1 MVRRREVSDVGRED
15 IGERL
20 GHDRAVAGL
29 RVGASAHQ
37 NERFRQGAFLQA
49 VNTAPHVPRQNV
61 QGRVSP
67 SEEGEQEGGTTGA
80 NAPVH
85 DGRSASQSSAGL
97 RTNAQVRLHPLF
109 LSFSLRRRDAGVEV
123 SARVHASPLSSM
135 ASSLWP
141 CQNVPGRVSPSE
153 EGEQEGGT
161 TGRQP
166 PRRRQVYRP
175 AILCTSPHQRTGF
188 PLFLSFSLRRRDSG
202 AEVSAPAGVSPLPS
216 MVSRIWPCQNVPGR
230 VSPSEEGD
238 QEGGTTG
245 ANAPVHDGRSTGN
258 PLQDSEPMPRSTS
271 IPSSCPSPSGEGT
284 QGRRFLLW
292 FRCRLSRRWHL
303 GSDPG
308 RTFRARS
315 LPQRR
320 ETKREGQPTRTLRAT
335 TGAAPAIL
343 CTSPHQRTGLPYP
356 LFLFFSLRRR
366 DAGVEVSALV

>member
-1 MVRRREVSDVGRED
+1 MPRSVSIPLFLSVSLWRRDARAEVSARVGVSPLSWMASGSGRARTCRTESLPQRRENKRE
-15 IGERL
+15 GQPTRT
-20 GHDRAVAGL
+20 L
-29 RVGASAHQ
+29 RSM
-37 NERFRQGAFLQA
+37 
-49 VNTAPHVPRQNV
+49 
-61 QGRVSP
+61 
-67 SEEGEQEGGTTGA
+67 TGA
-80 NAPVH
+80 APAILCTSPH
-85 DGRSASQSSAGL
+85 QRTGR
-97 RTNAQVRLHPLF
+97 PLF